1 MLMKSIFL
9 CLFFLGA
16 VLSDIEL
23 SAQEFWL
30 KDSIGSDYYERVLLM
45 EGDQI
50 KDTLCVYYYQVEILD
65 VMLVDSATIC
75 YIVKGSE
82 IIVQYQKSIFV
93 DGKWMLSPTTGILCT
108 LPGYMGALPRW
119 WEDYQPP
126 HSFEILSEDLVR
138 YYRGDEEIIKD
149 CKDFERDREE
159 RVREYQEYLKKQ
171 KKE

>member
-1 MLMKSIFL
+1 M
-9 CLFFLGA
+9 
-16 VLSDIEL
+16 
-23 SAQEFWL
+23 
-30 KDSIGSDYYERVLLM
+30 
-45 EGDQI
+45 
-50 KDTLCVYYYQVEILD
+50 
-65 VMLVDSATIC
+65 
-75 YIVKGSE
+75 KGSE